1 MSWLVNNIGM
11 ENIQICRGDELLG
24 REETVSGLGL
34 SVASVLQVEFLISGR
49 PQQLFSKFLTHFGA

>member
-49 PQQLFSKFLTHFGA
+49 PQQLFSNF